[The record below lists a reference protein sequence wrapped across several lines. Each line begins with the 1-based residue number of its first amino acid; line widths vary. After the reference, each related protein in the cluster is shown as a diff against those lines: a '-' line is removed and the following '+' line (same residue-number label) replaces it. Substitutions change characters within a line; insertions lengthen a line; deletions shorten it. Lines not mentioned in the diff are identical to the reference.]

1 MIEKINIK
9 LNTKNIFNKSAQKD
23 NTTENTHL
31 PSPSPSLLHSYFV
44 SFGQK
49 KDGAEKTGRAEKIAT
64 ILNNMNDPA
73 QELLN
78 DSQKI
83 AKEYG
88 HAEVDRIHVLRAG

>member
-1 MIEKINIK
+1 MIEKINVN

-23 NTTENTHL
+23 NTTENTQTQPPVASPHL

-49 KDGAEKTGRAEKIAT
+49 KDGAEKTGGAEKIAI

-78 DSQKI
+78 DSQK
-83 AKEYG
+83 
-88 HAEVDRIHVLRAG
+88 